1 MQEPSVGNGTGSA
14 SVEPS
19 LSRRR
24 FVGIAGAVGL
34 VGLAGCMGDSPND
47 ESSDAGTGSDGNG
60 SGQSSSANQSESDG
74 ESGGSNR
81 SNGSETGDTGSGPY
95 TLTVTVEDEAGEPIP
110 GARVE
115 VDEFDEADE
124 TADSDGRISFELRNG
139 QYRVEA
145 EAAGFE
151 SVETTVT
158 IDGADEA
165 VTLTLPADD

>member
-1 MQEPSVGNGTGSA
+1 MQEPSVGSGTGSA
-14 SVEPS
+14 SSIGPS

-34 VGLAGCMGDSPND
+34 VGLAGCLGDSPND
-47 ESSDAGTGSDGNG
+47 ESSDTGAGSDGNEG
-60 SGQSSSANQSESDG
+60 GGSSSANQSGSDG

-81 SNGSETGDTGSGPY
+81 SNGSEASDTGSGPY

-145 EAAGFE
+145 AA
-151 SVETTVT
+151 SASTR
-158 IDGADEA
+158 
-165 VTLTLPADD
+165 

>member
-1 MQEPSVGNGTGSA
+1 MQDPSVGNGTGSA
-14 SVEPS
+14 SSTEPS

-24 FVGIAGAVGL
+24 FVGMAGAIGL
-34 VGLAGCMGDSPND
+34 VDLAGCMGDSPND
-47 ESSDAGTGSDGNG
+47 ESSDLDGSGDGQPSDGNQGGSDG
-60 SGQSSSANQSESDG
+60 EY
-74 ESGGSNR
+74 GGSNR
-81 SNGSETGDTGSGPY
+81 SNGSETGGTASGPY

-124 TADSDGRISFELRNG
+124 TADADGRISFELRDG

-151 SVETTVT
+151 SAETTVT
-158 IDGADEA
+158 IDGADET
-165 VTLTLPADD
+165 VTLTLFEDD